1 MPRSTAYRNM
11 KQNNTRMYSNN
22 STGYTRNM
30 SDHLPAQNKNNSV
43 YAQNTQSTNPSFAQ
57 TLKEGFGFG
66 MGSSAGQIMM
76 YNILGFPKVNVEHK
90 YTNDNIMP
98 CNTTKNCSE
107 IFLEFEKCKGD
118 WNCNHDKF
126 DQLKNEY
133 EKCQNKQQ

>member
-1 MPRSTAYRNM
+1 MYKNINKSN
-11 KQNNTRMYSNN
+11 KSNTKMYSNN
-22 STGYTRNM
+22 NYSTSSM
-30 SDHLPAQNKNNSV
+30 STHLPTHNLDKKTTSNSSN
-43 YAQNTQSTNPSFAQ
+43 QTNTNPSFAQ

-76 YNILGFPKVNVEHK
+76 YNLLGFPKVNVEHK

-126 DQLKNEY
+126 DQLKNEH
-133 EKCQNKQQ
+133 EKCQDKHQ

>member
-1 MPRSTAYRNM
+1 MPRSNM
-11 KQNNTRMYSNN
+11 YKNINKSNTK
-22 STGYTRNM
+22 STSSM
-30 SDHLPAQNKNNSV
+30 STHLPTHSFDKNKTSNISN
-43 YAQNTQSTNPSFAQ
+43 QTNPSFAQ

-76 YNILGFPKVNVEHK
+76 YNLLGFPKVNVEHK

-126 DQLKNEY
+126 DQLKNEH
-133 EKCQNKQQ
+133 EKCQDKHQ

>member
-1 MPRSTAYRNM
+1 MPRSNM
-11 KQNNTRMYSNN
+11 YKNINKSNSK
-22 STGYTRNM
+22 STSSM
-30 SDHLPAQNKNNSV
+30 STHLSTHSFDKNKTSNIYN
-43 YAQNTQSTNPSFAQ
+43 QTNPSFGQ
-57 TLKEGFGFG
+57 VLKEGFGFG

-76 YNILGFPKVNVEHK
+76 YNLLGFPKVNVEHK

-118 WNCNHDKF
+118 LNCNHDKF

-133 EKCQNKQQ
+133 EKCKDKHQ